1 MSQRLENYVLRILAT
16 FIFPLLR
23 TIFNGLIIKFE
34 LGPVLREGGG
44 PQVGEVLIPLSLG
57 VLS

>member
-1 MSQRLENYVLRILAT
+1 MLRLLAT

-34 LGPVLREGGG
+34 LGPVYVKVGG

>member
-1 MSQRLENYVLRILAT
+1 MLRILAT

>member
-34 LGPVLREGGG
+34 LGPVYVK
-44 PQVGEVLIPLSLG
+44 VGDPR
-57 VLS
+57 